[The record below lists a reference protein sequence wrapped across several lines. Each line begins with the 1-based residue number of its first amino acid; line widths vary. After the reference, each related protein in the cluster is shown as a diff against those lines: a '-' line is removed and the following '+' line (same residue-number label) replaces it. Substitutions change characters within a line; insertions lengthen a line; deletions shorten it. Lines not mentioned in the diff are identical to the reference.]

1 MQALEQFASVVEAK
15 LIKHKKGIVNEQLVL
30 QRLADSAIDLY
41 AMVVVLSRASR
52 SLSEGHSTA
61 QHEKMLCDSWCI
73 EAAARVRESMSA
85 LQSDPQQ
92 QELFRNFK
100 SISKALVER
109 GGMVTSNPLGF

>member
-1 MQALEQFASVVEAK
+1 MRALEQFATVVEAK
-15 LIKHKKGIVNEQLVL
+15 LIKHKKEIVNEQFVL

-52 SLSEGHSTA
+52 SLSEGHPTA

-73 EAAARVRESMSA
+73 EAAARIRENMVA

-109 GGMVTSNPLGF
+109 GGVVTSNPLGF